1 MTGDHELATS
11 TAIPAAK
18 AQIPPPPQAHAA
30 HGAFWLSALGSIGVV
45 FGDIGTSP
53 LYAFRQALQQA
64 AVGGVRT
71 DAVMGVVSLALWALI
86 LVVTVKYVIF
96 LMRADNKGEGGVLSL
111 MALAQRAIG
120 RRTMALFILGVI
132 GAALFYGDSV
142 ITPAI
147 SVLSAMEGLKTV
159 PALSHI
165 DALNP
170 GASGILIISLII
182 LGTLFMV
189 QSRGTAKVANFFGP
203 IMVVWF
209 GCIAGFGVIHV
220 VQHPYV
226 LLAISPSFAAIFLAS
241 HGFVGLLVLGSVF
254 LTVTGAEALYADMGH
269 FGRWPI
275 QAAWLFLA
283 LPCLALNYLGQGA
296 YALGVIQ
303 AAHGAVVTDQDW
315 FFNSMP
321 ALVRAP
327 MVILATAAT
336 VIASQAVITGA
347 YSLTN
352 QAMQLGLLPRMVVRR
367 TSETAAGQIY
377 LPQINF
383 MLLIGVVFLIGVF
396 KTSDSLGQAYG
407 LAVTGTMA
415 VTTSLA
421 FVVVRRQWK
430 WPLWLTLML
439 IGPMLSLD
447 LIFLGANSL
456 KLLSGAALPLVLGGA
471 LFLVMASWV
480 RGNDILVRK
489 TARDTPPLL
498 DFLEILKARP
508 PHRVPGTA
516 IYLTGDPERTPGA
529 LLHNL
534 KHNKVLHEHNVILT
548 VETVETPRL
557 HDENRLTYEKIDD
570 DFAKIC
576 VRYGFM
582 ESPDIP
588 RALGACRKF
597 GLSYDAMSTSYFLG
611 RKTVVAASDRKGL
624 GQVQDR
630 LFILL
635 AKNAANPTDFYQI
648 PPGRVLEMGTQVTV

>member
-1 MTGDHELATS
+1 MTGE
-11 TAIPAAK
+11 PAA
-18 AQIPPPPQAHAA
+18 AA
-30 HGAFWLSALGSIGVV
+30 HSAKSSANPGKPAPAPQHHAGFWLSAVGSIGVV

-53 LYAFRQALQQA
+53 LYAFRLALKA
-64 AVGGVRT
+64 AGDSVRP

-86 LVVTVKYVIF
+86 LVVTVKYVLF

-120 RRTMALFILGVI
+120 RRTTLVFILGVI
-132 GAALFYGDSV
+132 GAALFYGDSI

-147 SVLSAMEGLKTV
+147 SVLSAAEGLKTV
-159 PALSHI
+159 PVLSHF
-165 DALNP
+165 DWLNP
-170 GASGILIISLII
+170 GEAGVLIISLVV
-182 LGTLFMV
+182 LVTLFLA
-189 QSRGTAKVANFFGP
+189 QARGTAKVATAFGP
-203 IMVVWF
+203 IMLVWF
-209 GCIAGFGVIHV
+209 ACIAGFGVSHILE
-220 VQHPYV
+220 QPRI
-226 LLAISPSFAAIFLAS
+226 LLAISPTFAAGFLIS

-275 QAAWLFLA
+275 QASWLFLA
-283 LPCLALNYLGQGA
+283 LPCLAINYLGQGG

-303 AAHGAVVTDQDW
+303 AAHGGLVGDQDW
-315 FFNSMP
+315 FFQMTP
-321 ALVRAP
+321 EIFRAP

-352 QAMQLGLLPRMVVRR
+352 QAMQLGLLPRMVVKR

-383 MLLIGVVFLIGVF
+383 MLLTGVVFLIAVF

-421 FVVVRRQWK
+421 FIVVRRLWK
-430 WPLWLTLML
+430 WPLWMAVL
-439 IGPMLSLD
+439 IEGPMLTLD

-471 LFLVMASWV
+471 LFLIMATWV
-480 RGNDILVRK
+480 RGGDILTRK
-489 TARDTPPLL
+489 TQRDTPLL
-498 DFLEILKARP
+498 LEFLGLLKDRP

-516 IYLTGDPERTPGA
+516 VYLTGDPDRAPGA

-534 KHNKVLHEHNVILT
+534 KHNKVLHQHNVILT
-548 VETVETPRL
+548 VETAETPRVP
-557 HDENRLTYEKIDD
+557 EEEQVSCAPIDA
-570 DFAKIC
+570 DFMRVH

-582 ESPDIP
+582 EQPNVP
-588 RALGACRKF
+588 KALAACRKHGF
-597 GLSYDAMSTSYFLG
+597 AFDAMSTSFFLG
-611 RKTVVAASDRKGL
+611 RKTVVSATSRKGL
-624 GQVQDR
+624 GRMQDR

-635 AKNAANPTDFYQI
+635 AKNSANPTDFFQI